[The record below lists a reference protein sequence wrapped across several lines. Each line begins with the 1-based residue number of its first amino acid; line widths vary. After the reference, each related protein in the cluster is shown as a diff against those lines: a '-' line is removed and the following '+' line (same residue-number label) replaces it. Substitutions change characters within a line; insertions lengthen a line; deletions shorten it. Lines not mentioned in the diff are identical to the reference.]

1 MPGFSSCG
9 FVERM
14 LGQLAAECPSL
25 AIATVLLGII
35 TNGVTRHKS
44 KSHLQDSQKPH
55 LLGRCKSPIDLLVP
69 NQELI
74 LDEVCQLTG
83 QQIINKSSS
92 EPEPESGTTWG
103 PKHYHSILRD
113 CFPKLQF
120 DSNHLIVLAFLQLVC
135 LAQPW
140 TWAAVSTWSQKIW
153 VQVLALTRTNND
165 LGQNTSHS

>member
-1 MPGFSSCG
+1 MLLFNKVGFWLGLLPFVLALTRVSIHLLPGFSSCG

-25 AIATVLLGII
+25 AFTTVLLGII

-55 LLGRCKSPIDLLVP
+55 LLGRSKSPIDLLVP
-69 NQELI
+69 NQELL

-83 QQIINKSSS
+83 QQIISESSS

-103 PKHYHSILRD
+103 
-113 CFPKLQF
+113 Q
-120 DSNHLIVLAFLQLVC
+120 
-135 LAQPW
+135 
-140 TWAAVSTWSQKIW
+140 STIIPF
-153 VQVLALTRTNND
+153 
-165 LGQNTSHS
+165 